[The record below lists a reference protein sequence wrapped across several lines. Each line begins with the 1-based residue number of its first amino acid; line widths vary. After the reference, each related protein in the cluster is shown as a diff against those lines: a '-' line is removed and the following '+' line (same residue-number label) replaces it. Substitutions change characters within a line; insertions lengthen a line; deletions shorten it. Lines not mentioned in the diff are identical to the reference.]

1 MSSRTF
7 EDPTTQPSG
16 GLTRRR
22 LLAGAGVGG
31 AALVLGQGLRL
42 SSSEAAVLTAVPGG
56 YNEDWALLSDPLR
69 NTPRVPA
76 SPTFAQRVR
85 KAWDGYATYART
97 GVDWTTV
104 RTTPIDR
111 ATSWASYDPMNAAF
125 AAAGCDTGRGNFNRS
140 GIRLLPVV
148 SGCPPEFA
156 ESTQS
161 GGPGW
166 AYPRDEYLAD
176 FGHFVAETVKH
187 FHQTHGNVTAVEIW
201 NEPNLETFGAVPAGK
216 LAGMINATRDA
227 IVDYK
232 ARGQIPQDF
241 TIVSGG
247 LSLTARSVNGYRDGR
262 PNLSPWE
269 TYLEDFMQRSR
280 DHSAYHV
287 GVHCYDL
294 RENPQDATDVY
305 TGVDMATAVMRAKQ
319 HMLQDQFDTFKTRT
333 HTRQILG
340 HRGRLLLAPTMGPS
354 RTIASARRARQR
366 LRDPRHLPS
375 DDRLPPL
382 PLPRPDIRTPNQL
395 LLPIQ
400 RLQPRQHQQERL
412 RQPPRQLDPRHHH
425 QLRPL

>member
-1 MSSRTF
+1 M
-7 EDPTTQPSG
+7 
-16 GLTRRR
+16 
-22 LLAGAGVGG
+22 
-31 AALVLGQGLRL
+31 LGQGLRL

-56 YNEDWALLSDPLR
+56 YNEDWVLLSDPLR

-85 KAWDGYATYART
+85 KAWDGYANYART

-104 RTTPIDR
+104 RTTPVDR

-125 AAAGCDTGRGNFNRS
+125 AAAGCENRSGNITRS
-140 GIRLLPVV
+140 GIRLLAVV

-156 ESTQS
+156 ETTQS

-166 AYPRDEYLAD
+166 AYPRDEHLAD

-241 TIVSGG
+241 TIISGG

-294 RENPQDATDVY
+294 RENPTDPTDVY
-305 TGVDMATAVMRAKQ
+305 TGVDMATAVMRAKT

-333 HTRQILG
+333 HTRQIWVTEVGCSSRQPWGLVG
-340 HRGRLLLAPTMGPS
+340 QSQVLAGLARGFATRGICQAMIAYRLYPSLDPTFEPPTNFFYQFSVCNADNTNKNGYGS
-354 RTIASARRARQR
+354 
-366 LRDPRHLPS
+366 LRDNWT
-375 DDRLPPL
+375 
-382 PLPRPDIRTPNQL
+382 PDIIIT
-395 LLPIQ
+395 
-400 RLQPRQHQQERL
+400 
-412 RQPPRQLDPRHHH
+412 
-425 QLRPL
+425 